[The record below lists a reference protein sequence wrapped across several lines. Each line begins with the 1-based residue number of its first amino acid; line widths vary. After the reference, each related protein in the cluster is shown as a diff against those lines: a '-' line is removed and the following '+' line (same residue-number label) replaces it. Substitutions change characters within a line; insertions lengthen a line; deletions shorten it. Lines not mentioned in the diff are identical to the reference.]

1 MKQTRMRERG
11 IERFEAKI
19 SRVAIGGREV
29 YAAARRGQNGQ
40 IATLIVTQTADSA
53 LPADD
58 SPRS

>member
-1 MKQTRMRERG
+1 MRERG
-11 IERFEAKI
+11 IGRFEAKI

-53 LPADD
+53 PPADD